1 MEGRGNYT
9 IIGKPIPRVDGVIK
23 AKGEALYTPDIALPG
38 MLYGKMLRS
47 PHPHARIMSIDTSK
61 AAKIRGVKAIITGKD
76 TPDIKY
82 GCMMVFGFP
91 EASDQHLLAKD
102 RVRFIGDPVC
112 AVAAT
117 DESIAAEALAH
128 IVVEYEELPAIF
140 SLEEATRP
148 GAVLVH
154 ENNPG
159 NISIGVAYKSGDV
172 EEGFREAY
180 YVREDT
186 FTTQLVQNCCLE
198 PQVCLS
204 NFESSGKLTLWS
216 STQAPFLQKML
227 MSAVLNIPQENVR
240 VIKPHMGGGFGAKAE
255 LFSAHYCAALLS
267 RQCGKPVLMCHTRE
281 EEFAASAMRHP
292 MKIELKIGVKKD
304 GTILARKGINWLD
317 GGAYNSLGP
326 QAAADSLMF
335 LSLPYRQPIVDFQSI
350 RVYTN
355 RSPSGAMRGLTGPQV
370 QLATD
375 IQLDIVAEELG
386 MDPLDLKIKN
396 GLRAGDVTASGLRM
410 KSGSIE
416 ECLTKIAEK
425 SEWKKKYGKLPPL
438 RGIGVGCNSFPCGTR
453 VLMFGPATALATALI
468 RTNIDGTVTINTGA
482 ADIGQGSDTVICQMT
497 AEVLGIKMEDVRNMP
512 PDTDISP
519 PDYYTASSRV
529 TMMVG
534 NAVKNAATALK
545 AKLFEA
551 VAKHLEASAEDL
563 EAKDRRIHVKGSPE
577 KGVSFRDA
585 VNICQMMHGG
595 TTTTA
600 QGNFSPD
607 LGPFDLRTGEGDYSP
622 SYSFGA
628 QIAEVEIDP
637 DTGRVRITRML
648 RVHDCGRV
656 INLLGAEGQLQ
667 GSVVLGIGG
676 ALAEN
681 LLFEEGRYLNPSF
694 LDYKFPTS
702 REIPDM
708 ENAFIESN
716 DPVGPFGAKEVGEGC
731 INPVAPAILGA
742 IHNATGLRFK
752 ELPVTPEMILRGLR
766 EKGNQ

>member
-1 MEGRGNYT
+1 MKQSEFA
-9 IIGKPIPRVDGVIK
+9 IIGKPIPRIDGMIK
-23 AKGEALYTPDIALPG
+23 TKGEALYTTDISLPG

-47 PHPHARIMSIDTSK
+47 PYPHAKILRIDTSK
-61 AAKIRGVKAIITGKD
+61 AEKIRGVKAVITGKD

-91 EASDQHLLAKD
+91 EASDQYFLARD
-102 RVRFIGDPVC
+102 RVRFVGDPVC

-117 DESIAAEALAH
+117 DESIATEALEQ
-128 IVVEYEELPAIF
+128 IVVEYEELPAVF
-140 SLEEATRP
+140 SIEEATKP
-148 GAVLVH
+148 DAVMLH

-159 NISIGVAYKSGDV
+159 NISIGVAYKSGDM
-172 EEGFREAY
+172 EKAFKEAY

-186 FTTQLVQNCCLE
+186 FNTQLVQNCCME

-204 NFESSGKLTLWS
+204 NFDSSGKLTMWS

-227 MSAVLNIPQENVR
+227 MSAVLDIPQENVR

-255 LFSAHYCAALLS
+255 LFAVHYCAALLS
-267 RQCGKPVLMCHTRE
+267 RQSGRPVLICHTRE

-292 MKIELKIGVKKD
+292 MRIELKIGVKKD
-304 GTILARKGINWLD
+304 GTIIARKGTNWLD

-335 LSLPYRQPIVDFQSI
+335 LSLPYRQPNVDFQSI

-386 MDPLDLKIKN
+386 MDPLDIKIKN
-396 GLRAGDVTASGLRM
+396 GLKAGDVTASGLKM

-416 ECLTKIAEK
+416 ECLQKIAEE
-425 SEWKKKYGKLPPL
+425 SEWKNKYGKLPPL

-468 RTNIDGTVTINTGA
+468 RANIDGTVTINTGA
-482 ADIGQGSDTVICQMT
+482 SDIGQGSDTVICLMT
-497 AEVLGIKMEDVRNMP
+497 SEVLGIKMEDVRNMP
-512 PDTDISP
+512 PDTDLSP

-534 NAVKNAATALK
+534 NAVINAATALK

-551 VAKHLEASAEDL
+551 VSKQLEANAKDL
-563 EAKDRRIHVKGSPE
+563 EAGDSRIYVKGSPE
-577 KGVSFRDA
+577 KGVSFREA
-585 VNICQMMHGG
+585 VEICQMLNGG
-595 TTTTA
+595 STITA
-600 QGNFSPD
+600 QGNFDPD

-628 QIAEVEIDP
+628 QVAEVEIDP
-637 DTGRVRITRML
+637 DTGRVKIERIL

-656 INLLGAEGQLQ
+656 ISLLGAQGQLE
-667 GSVVLGIGG
+667 GSVALGIGG
-676 ALAEN
+676 ALSEK
-681 LLFEEGRYLNPSF
+681 LFFEEGRYLNPSF

-702 REIPDM
+702 MEIPDM
-708 ENAFIESN
+708 ENTFVESN

-742 IHNATGLRFK
+742 IYNATGLRFK
-752 ELPVTPEMILRGLR
+752 ELPVTPEMILKGLKKM
-766 EKGNQ
+766 KGEE